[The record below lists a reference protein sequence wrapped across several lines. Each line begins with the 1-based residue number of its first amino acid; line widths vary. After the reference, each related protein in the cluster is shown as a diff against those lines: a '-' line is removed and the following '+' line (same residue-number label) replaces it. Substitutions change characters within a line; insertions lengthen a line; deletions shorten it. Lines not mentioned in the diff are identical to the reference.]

1 MRLRSFAKLHPGV
14 SWYRIVRATGEGGV
28 TVDRHV
34 VSRLMA
40 GYVIALTL
48 IALLSGGVH
57 LLLDNVIAEQRDAA
71 TIINIAGRQRMLSQ
85 RIALLGTDLRQGDAS
100 ARQPLLEA
108 IALMRWSQ
116 DALVH
121 GNDLGISNP
130 LSAEAS
136 AHYLDGPSPLD
147 KAVRTFLADA
157 ERFAGNDD
165 DEAYHRFHDAA
176 RTSLLPAL
184 DHAVAIFE
192 AEAKDRTRWLQ
203 QAQQVVLAILLTTLL
218 AEAFFIFRPMV
229 TRIRLYAGRLFDMA
243 TRDGLTGLPNRRFL
257 VDSGETAI
265 IQARRDSTDLSCLLV
280 DLDHFK
286 AINDRHGHAG
296 GDAVLMRFA
305 ELVQATLR
313 QGDLVGR
320 TGGEEFAI
328 LLPGAGEAGALLVA
342 EKLRAMLEADRSDG
356 VPAFT
361 ASIGATTLAPGDRG
375 LADLLSRADAAL
387 YVAKG
392 LGRNR
397 VRFEAAQPPV
407 PRGAISVA

>member
-1 MRLRSFAKLHPGV
+1 MTA
-14 SWYRIVRATGEGGV
+14 
-28 TVDRHV
+28 DRHV
-34 VSRLMA
+34 VGRLTA

-85 RIALLGTDLRQGDAS
+85 RITLLGTDLRQGDET
-100 ARQPLLEA
+100 ARQPLVDA
-108 IALMRWSQ
+108 IMLMRRSQ

-130 LSAEAS
+130 LSKEAS
-136 AHYLDGPSPLD
+136 AHYFDGPVPLDG
-147 KAVRTFLADA
+147 AVRAFLGDA
-157 ERFAGNDD
+157 ALFAETGDAA
-165 DEAYHRFHDAA
+165 AYARFHTAA
-176 RTSLLPAL
+176 RSTLLPAL
-184 DHAVAIFE
+184 DHAVTIFE
-192 AEAKDRTRWLQ
+192 TEANGRTHWLRE
-203 QAQQVVLAILLTTLL
+203 AQQVVLAILLTTLL

-229 TRIRLYAGRLFDMA
+229 TRIRLYAGRLFDLA

-257 VDSGETAI
+257 VDSGEGAI
-265 IQARRDSTDLSCLLV
+265 IQTRRDGTELSCLLV

-286 AINDRHGHAG
+286 SINDRFGHAT
-296 GDAVLMRFA
+296 GDAVLIRFA
-305 ELVQATLR
+305 ELAQTALR
-313 QGDLVGR
+313 QGDMVGR

-342 EKLRAMLEADRSDG
+342 EKLRAMLEADRSDIH
-356 VPAFT
+356 PPFT

-375 LADLLSRADAAL
+375 LDDLMSRADAAL

-397 VRFEAAQPPV
+397 VRFEAAQPPE
-407 PRGAISVA
+407 PRGVVSIA